1 MIQGLG
7 VFVCEA
13 EFVLVVA
20 VVGLD
25 VIFASIED
33 WLLYSVN
40 NYKRRK
46 RESIGNTWI
55 KTRDSCSASAQGSIC
70 FECLFCSKLYTT
82 NHYLQVQVM
91 VSIYA
96 SISTRKRIH
105 TTICMTEPFVR
116 SFGCKD
122 GIMD

>member
-55 KTRDSCSASAQGSIC
+55 KTRDSCSDSAQG
-70 FECLFCSKLYTT
+70 
-82 NHYLQVQVM
+82 
-91 VSIYA
+91 
-96 SISTRKRIH
+96 
-105 TTICMTEPFVR
+105 
-116 SFGCKD
+116 
-122 GIMD
+122 